1 MSTPLPESMKDK
13 ITEILLTEPDP
24 PVNQEDYLLS
34 SEEERILRSTLL
46 DSVQI
51 LGKIEKP

>member
-34 SEEERILRSTLL
+34 SEEERILRSSLL